1 MTERIIAIGDIHGS
15 ATALKTLI
23 EAIEPTELDTLVF
36 LGDYINRGPDS
47 KASSTRLSPWV
58 SAAQWS
64 RSWATMKRCC
74 LPFSMAGSRKSSS
87 G

>member
-47 KASSTRLSPWV
+47 RRPRPDYRPGSVLLSGP
-58 SAAQWS
+58 AHGQ
-64 RSWATMKRCC
+64 
-74 LPFSMAGSRKSSS
+74 P
-87 G
+87 